1 MSLLIRVFSVALR
14 LAGDDGRPLAHY
26 SRQGYRR
33 CYPNAQYGFGRGRD
47 NRSCGMCGSHG
58 GVDGR
63 LEVCGESALLDS
75 RQEMEVFCCSQNR
88 KLRPVIDDGEGD
100 VALWNKEI
108 AKYFQGE
115 LLVPVSR
122 LESC

>member
-1 MSLLIRVFSVALR
+1 
-14 LAGDDGRPLAHY
+14 
-26 SRQGYRR
+26 
-33 CYPNAQYGFGRGRD
+33 
-47 NRSCGMCGSHG
+47 MCGSHG

-63 LEVCGESALLDS
+63 FEVCGESALLDS